1 MLGCSETGAG
11 AFVVEDGAH
20 ENRAPCGVPESPTG
34 SVLPVLRPARKGLS
48 AEVNVILLT
57 LGT

>member
-1 MLGCSETGAG
+1 MLRDRGAG
-11 AFVVEDGAH
+11 ALLVEDGAH
-20 ENRAPCGVPESPTG
+20 ENQAPCGVPKSQTR
-34 SVLPVLRPARKGLS
+34 SILPILRPARKGLS